1 MKTITIPGYKNPFV
15 VVINNT
21 VYQYNG
27 GETIEVPDDVAEAI
41 EDAIELIP
49 KPKRYL
55 SKLAQLVEGS
65 ITELTINDF
74 EGIEKVSSYAF
85 YCCRSIEKV
94 TIPNNIKGIESLAF
108 YGCNKLK
115 SVAIGNGV
123 ANIGDSAFEWCSAL
137 TSVYLPDTPPVIEST
152 DVFINIKSGCVFYC
166 KSQASLDAYKAATN
180 WSTLTETYSFVV
192 EE

>member
-1 MKTITIPGYKNPFV
+1 MKTITIPEYKNPFV
-15 VVINNT
+15 VVINNK
-21 VYQYNG
+21 VYQYKG
-27 GETIEVPDDVAEAI
+27 GETIEVPDEVAEAI

-55 SKLAQLVEGS
+55 SRIAQLAERS

-74 EGIEKVSSYAF
+74 EGIEKVCSYAF

-94 TIPNNIKGIESLAF
+94 TIPDHIKDIESLAF

-123 ANIGDSAFEWCSAL
+123 AHIGDSAFEWCSAL
-137 TSVYLPDTPPVIEST
+137 TSVYLPDTPPAIESA
-152 DVFINIKSGCVFYC
+152 DVFVNIKSGCVFYC
-166 KSQASLDAYKAATN
+166 KTQESLNAYKAAQN
-180 WSTLTETYSFVV
+180 WSTLVGTHSFVV